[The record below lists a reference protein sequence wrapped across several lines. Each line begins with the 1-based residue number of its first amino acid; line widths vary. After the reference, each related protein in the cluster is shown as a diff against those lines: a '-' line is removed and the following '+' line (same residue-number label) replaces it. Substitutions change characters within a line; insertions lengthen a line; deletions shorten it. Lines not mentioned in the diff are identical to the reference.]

1 MPGGAGLTL
10 GFCRPELNVY
20 RGQSNSKWKLRSSAT
35 RYLSGTRDDSSL
47 QPIVFISYH
56 KDILMKARREG
67 FGIEYGQ
74 ELFDLQLLAELQHF
88 GAPTGLLDFTWNP
101 LVAMWFASRD
111 GSRDGKLFSINT
123 NNPGNVYGILG
134 NKANQDI
141 SKLFSHQFR
150 TGAPVSIWE
159 PTLRSTAR
167 DRMLV
172 MSSVFVVGPPKF
184 TEYYDIVSEI
194 TIEKED
200 KKHLRRELDCL
211 NINEQN
217 LFRDLFGFAQTRG
230 AKLTIT
236 EHSTENDH
244 PDDNKFNQGITYFQ
258 QDDFHSA
265 ICIFDSLIKSN
276 RNKTEYHLYSGI
288 TNIRIKNYIQA
299 VENFDEY
306 FSLKGG
312 NHLAYYFREVAKF
325 ELGDTKGAIKDFH
338 SAIDI
343 QSNNVMTYFYRS
355 ALMNLLGKY
364 KKMILDSKKAIELE
378 PFFVKA
384 YYNCAYANY
393 MLEQYEEAIEY
404 FTKVLQF
411 DPKDLAV
418 YYGRACAYYVLEMY
432 EHAVQDF
439 SHAIELDSE
448 YADAFEGRAYANKK
462 LGRSKNYEEDLEIAY
477 QLKPELAE

>member
-1 MPGGAGLTL
+1 MEYSKKDKQLKTIGKYLLKLEATGL
-10 GFCRPELNVY
+10 RPELNVY

-111 GSRDGKLFSINT
+111 DSEDGKLFSINT
-123 NNPGNVYGILG
+123 NNPGNVYRILG
-134 NKANQDI
+134 NKENQDI

-172 MSSVFVVGPPKF
+172 MSSVFVIGPPTF
-184 TEYYDIVSEI
+184 TGYYDIVSRI

-200 KKHLRRELDCL
+200 KKYLRRELDCL

-217 LFRDLFGFAQTRG
+217 LFRDIFGFAQTRG
-230 AKLTIT
+230 TKSIIT
-236 EHSTENDH
+236 KHPTKNDH
-244 PDDNKFNQGITYFQ
+244 TDDNKFNQGITYFQ

-276 RNKTEYHLYSGI
+276 RSKTEYHLYSGI
-288 TNIRIKNYIQA
+288 TNIGIKTTYKQSRTLTSI
-299 VENFDEY
+299 
-306 FSLKGG
+306 
-312 NHLAYYFREVAKF
+312 FRSRGTTIWPTIF
-325 ELGDTKGAIKDFH
+325 EEL
-338 SAIDI
+338 
-343 QSNNVMTYFYRS
+343 Q
-355 ALMNLLGKY
+355 NL
-364 KKMILDSKKAIELE
+364 
-378 PFFVKA
+378 
-384 YYNCAYANY
+384 N
-393 MLEQYEEAIEY
+393 
-404 FTKVLQF
+404 
-411 DPKDLAV
+411 
-418 YYGRACAYYVLEMY
+418 
-432 EHAVQDF
+432 
-439 SHAIELDSE
+439 
-448 YADAFEGRAYANKK
+448 
-462 LGRSKNYEEDLEIAY
+462 
-477 QLKPELAE
+477 